1 ATTAERAAASAE
13 RDHEL
18 VRHREARAHLEAERQ
33 RMMLAKGMAS
43 LGSWELDLAAGTTEW
58 SEGMCRLAGL
68 EPADIAFT
76 FDEASQRLHP
86 DDRPVMQA
94 YVRAMVEGGRPSPVE
109 SRIVRP
115 DGQVRWLQSA
125 MTAVGPDRWV
135 GFSQDITERR
145 QREQALREHDER
157 LRL

>member
-1 ATTAERAAASAE
+1 
-13 RDHEL
+13 
-18 VRHREARAHLEAERQ
+18 
-33 RMMLAKGMAS
+33 
-43 LGSWELDLAAGTTEW
+43 
-58 SEGMCRLAGL
+58 
-68 EPADIAFT
+68 
-76 FDEASQRLHP
+76 
-86 DDRPVMQA
+86 
-94 YVRAMVEGGRPSPVE
+94 RAMVEGGRPSPVE

-157 LRL
+157 LRLTQEHAPIGIATVGLDGRWIEVNNALCTMLGRSRDELEGVAFDEITLPDDLAAGHELQRQLIA